1 MVLATVGAT
10 RVKNA
15 RSTESGVN
23 VSDPERLI
31 SAVSGGVLALYGLKR
46 RDWRGLTLALLG
58 AELVRRGAS
67 GHCRVYSALGVSS
80 ADADEHPPQRAPG
93 ELVSIAAT
101 VDARKSIK
109 IERSISIAR
118 PREELF
124 AIWRDFTR
132 LPDYIED
139 LESVTPTGNGQSH
152 WVARIPG
159 DKRVEWD
166 SEMVNEIPGELI
178 AWKTIGDP
186 DVKHAGSVHFTNA
199 PGGRETEMRIVV
211 DYEPPGGRAGALLA
225 AFARTFGQE
234 PDSKIREGLRQFKA
248 RVEGS

>member
-10 RVKNA
+10 RVQNA

-23 VSDPERLI
+23 VSSPERLL
-31 SAVSGGVLALYGLKR
+31 SAVLGGVLALYGLNR

-80 ADADEHPPQRAPG
+80 ADQDLHPPQRAPG
-93 ELVSIAAT
+93 ELVSAAAT
-101 VDARKSIK
+101 VDARKAIK
-109 IERSISIAR
+109 IEHSISIAR
-118 PREELF
+118 PRDELF
-124 AIWRDFTR
+124 AIWRDFRR
-132 LPDYIED
+132 LPEYIED
-139 LESVTPTGNGQSH
+139 LESVTSTGNGRSH
-152 WVARIPG
+152 WVARLPG
-159 DKRVEWD
+159 EKRVEWD

-178 AWKTIGDP
+178 AWKTVGDP

-234 PDSKIREGLRQFKA
+234 PDSKIREGLRQFKT
-248 RVEGS
+248 RVEAS

>member
-10 RVKNA
+10 RVKDA

-23 VSDPERLI
+23 VSNPERLL
-31 SAVSGGVLALYGLKR
+31 SGVAGGVLALYGLKR

-58 AELVRRGAS
+58 AELLRRGAS
-67 GHCRVYSALGVSS
+67 GHCLVYSALGVSS
-80 ADADEHPPQRAPG
+80 ADRDEHPPQRAPG
-93 ELVSIAAT
+93 ELVSAAAT

-124 AIWRDFTR
+124 SMWRDFRR
-132 LPDYIED
+132 LPEYIED
-139 LESVTPTGNGQSH
+139 LESVTPTGNGRSH

-178 AWKTIGDP
+178 AWKTVGDP

-248 RVEGS
+248 RVEES